1 MEKIFVTKSFKKFYL
16 PFLSMQAKMFHKKPC
31 NDEEQNDKY
40 ENCVANIFTVHSQN
54 CNEGEYQSS
63 HMVM

>member
-1 MEKIFVTKSFKKFYL
+1 
-16 PFLSMQAKMFHKKPC
+16 MFHKKPC
-31 NDEEQNDKY
+31 KDEEQNNKY

-63 HMVM
+63 HMVMQYISLEKNLNKNINY